1 MRHRIQNYKRKEV
14 VNEISSEHEE
24 QIRNVNFESET
35 TLPLESTATTTTTT
49 EIPITR
55 ETSIMKIAKT
65 QSSHPIRATTSNS
78 IADDTLLTTLS
89 ERHDSSD
96 LIGSPS
102 EHSQRVAELTVS
114 ANENST
120 FKSANIGL
128 LSRRIPNYFTIS
140 TDDPILPIQAFFPQ
154 IKTNESVSFTR

>member
-1 MRHRIQNYKRKEV
+1 LP
-14 VNEISSEHEE
+14 SD
-24 QIRNVNFESET
+24 T
-35 TLPLESTATTTTTT
+35 TIPHDLALTTATSTST
-49 EIPITR
+49 EMPITR

-65 QSSHPIRATTSNS
+65 PSSLSSPQPSNSIKATTSNS
-78 IADDTLLTTLS
+78 VEDTLPSSTLS
-89 ERHDSSD
+89 ERHDTTD

-102 EHSQRVAELTVS
+102 EHSQRVAELTIS
-114 ANENST
+114 ANENDS

-154 IKTNESVSFTR
+154 IKTNESVSFES

>member
-1 MRHRIQNYKRKEV
+1 V
-14 VNEISSEHEE
+14 VNEIIGEE
-24 QIRNVNFESET
+24 SIKNVNFEYET
-35 TLPLESTATTTTTT
+35 TIPLESTATTTTTVST

-65 QSSHPIRATTSNS
+65 QPSHSIKATTSNS
-78 IADDTLLTTLS
+78 ITEDDTLMPSLS

-96 LIGSPS
+96 LVGSPS

-154 IKTNESVSFTR
+154 IKTNDESVSF